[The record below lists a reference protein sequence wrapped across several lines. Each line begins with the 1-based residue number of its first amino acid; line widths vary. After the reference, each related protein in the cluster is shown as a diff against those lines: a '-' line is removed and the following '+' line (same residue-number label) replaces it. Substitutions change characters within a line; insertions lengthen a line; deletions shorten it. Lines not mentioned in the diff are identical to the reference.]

1 MSDFSKLKAR
11 KNGKEYILNVCTQD
25 TEQNITG
32 TKNFSK
38 LTVDSK
44 NVVTSINGIEA
55 DENGNVNFE
64 QGIQGIQGILGV
76 EADFTNGTFVRL
88 ADARDL
94 QPGEDFNR
102 YKMYNRKRCIMT
114 DDGVVLAYYGEP
126 GYTETGKLTEEI
138 TKDDVVYPVDTEVQV
153 MVEQPKFYYKVVPLK
168 TEDVALNSERCTK
181 LRKARYYVSDTMR
194 EGFKLHPAFIK
205 NKVELDKVYMSAYEG
220 SVENEKLWSRSGY
233 APQVYQTVATFRTHV
248 KARGERWD
256 PCLIQFCW
264 MNTLMFLI
272 EYAEFDAQQ
281 TLGYGQSNLSG
292 PVKTGLTSELGNATG
307 KVYNSETDVNCS
319 VNYRGIENLYGN
331 LWMLCDGLTVNNYM
345 VYVAD
350 HDYVMN
356 SAAEPNEREKGL
368 QCCASSGYISAFCY
382 VPKYD
387 WCFIPLEVSGDANKP
402 VGDKFWAATIKGWRV
417 CYYGGNYGDSSG
429 CGLSSLN
436 LNEQTSYTYTYFGS
450 RLCFR

>member
-1 MSDFSKLKAR
+1 MSDFTKLKAR
-11 KNGKEYILNVCTQD
+11 KNGKEYILNACTQD

-32 TKNFSK
+32 TKNFTK
-38 LTVDSK
+38 LTVNSK
-44 NVVTSINGIEA
+44 NVVTSINCVEA
-55 DENGNVNFE
+55 DEFGNVNF
-64 QGIQGIQGILGV
+64 GQGILGV
-76 EADFTNGTFVRL
+76 EVDFTNGTFVRL
-88 ADARDL
+88 ADASGL

-138 TKDDVVYPVDTEVQV
+138 TKDDVTYPVDTEVQV
-153 MVEQPKFYYKVVPLK
+153 MVEQPKFYYKVVPLR
-168 TEDVALNSERCTK
+168 TEDVVQNSERCTK

-220 SVENEKLWSRSGY
+220 SVENGKLWSRSGY
-233 APQVYQTVATFRTHV
+233 APQVYQTLAAVRNQAKT
-248 KARGERWD
+248 RGDRWD

-272 EYAEFDAQQ
+272 EYAEFNAQQ
-281 TLGYGQSNLSG
+281 ALGFGQSSVSG
-292 PVKTGLTSELGNATG
+292 PVKTGLTSELGNTTG
-307 KVYNSETDVNCS
+307 KVYNSDTDVNCS

-331 LWMLCDGLTVNNYM
+331 LWMLCDGLTQCNYL

-368 QCCASSGYISAFCY
+368 QCCASNGAYISAFCY

-387 WCFIPLEVSGDANKP
+387 WCFIPLEVRGDANKP
-402 VGDKFWAATIKGWRV
+402 VGDGFWVATGWRV
-417 CYYGGNYGDSSG
+417 CYYGGGFGISSY
-429 CGLSSLN
+429 CGLSCLN
-436 LNEQTSYTYTYFGS
+436 LTDSSSFTYVDYGS

>member
-1 MSDFSKLKAR
+1 MSDFYKLKTK
-11 KNGKEYILNVCTQD
+11 KNGKEYVLNACTQD

-32 TKNFSK
+32 TKNFTK
-38 LTVDSK
+38 LTVNGK
-44 NVVTSINGIEA
+44 NVVTSINGVEA
-55 DENGNVNFE
+55 DEYGNVNF
-64 QGIQGIQGILGV
+64 GQGILGV
-76 EADFTNGTFVRL
+76 EVDFTNGTFVRL
-88 ADARDL
+88 ADARGL

-102 YKMYNRKRCIMT
+102 YNMYNRKRCIMT

-138 TKDDVVYPVDTEVQV
+138 TKDDVTYPVDTEVQV
-153 MVEQPKFYYKVVPLK
+153 MVEQPKFYYKVQPLK
-168 TEDVALNSERCTK
+168 TEDVAQNSERCTK

-220 SVENEKLWSRSGY
+220 SVENGKLWSRSGY
-233 APQVYQTVATFRTHV
+233 VPQASQTLAVFRTQA

-281 TLGYGQSNLSG
+281 TLGYGQSSTRA
-292 PVKTGLTSELGNATG
+292 VQKTGLTSELGNTTG
-307 KVYNSETDVNCS
+307 KVYNSETDINCS

-331 LWMLCDGLTVNNYM
+331 LWMLCDGLTQCNYL

-350 HDYVMN
+350 HDYVMD
-356 SAAEPNEREKGL
+356 SATEPNEREKGL
-368 QCCASSGYISAFCY
+368 QCCSASADYISAFCY

-402 VGDKFWAATIKGWRV
+402 VGDGFWATTGWRG
-417 CYYGGNYGDSSG
+417 CIYGGGFSSSSH
-429 CGLSSLN
+429 CGLSCLYLN
-436 LNEQTSYTYTYFGS
+436 GPSSYSSTDCGS